1 MCRLADLTVS
11 QTAGG
16 LTRRWSRRAPSPV
29 RSCRRGPRLS
39 AGRYAA
45 NCNRSKDLCDFE
57 IITSPVNAEPQI
69 GAPRGV
75 VSIKGSTMS
84 TSSPVVQQFFEQFER
99 SRNTFDVAAVDSQ
112 YPDAFMFAGP
122 DGPRVI
128 QKTALLDFFSQGREF
143 FKTLGHKKTELVS
156 LDETR
161 LDEHYARVRAQFV
174 WRFEKAPAPPIDV
187 EVDSTFILHFKD
199 GVARIV
205 FQHELE
211 EFLHALRVRGV
222 LAVQA

>member
-1 MCRLADLTVS
+1 
-11 QTAGG
+11 
-16 LTRRWSRRAPSPV
+16 
-29 RSCRRGPRLS
+29 
-39 AGRYAA
+39 
-45 NCNRSKDLCDFE
+45 
-57 IITSPVNAEPQI
+57 
-69 GAPRGV
+69 
-75 VSIKGSTMS
+75 MS

-187 EVDSTFILHFKD
+187 EVDSNFILHLKD